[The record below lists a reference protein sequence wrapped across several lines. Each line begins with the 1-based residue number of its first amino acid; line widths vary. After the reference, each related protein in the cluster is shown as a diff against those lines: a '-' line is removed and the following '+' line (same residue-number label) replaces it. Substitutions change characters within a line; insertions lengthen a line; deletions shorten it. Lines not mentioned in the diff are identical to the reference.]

1 MYSNSHC
8 LVTLLAVL
16 ALASAGAAQTQSAQ
30 ANPAPATAGAPQAQS
45 APPSATAPASALAAQ
60 AAPAATGTLHGHIS
74 DPTGALIPDAQVTVS
89 TAAGKSVA
97 NVTADAAGGYQ
108 VRGLPA
114 GSYVIEANYPGFA
127 PFVSSPIPL
136 NAGQTKNV
144 DIQMAIE
151 AAQQQVVVTDEG
163 GPTVSTEAG
172 ANANSIVLKGSDLD
186 ALSDDPDELSNELT
200 ALAGPSAGPNGGQIY
215 IDGFT
220 GGQLPPKSAIREIR
234 INQNPFSAEFDKIG
248 YGRIEI
254 LTKPGTDTLH
264 GRFYGQGNDN
274 VFNTGNPFTRELPSY
289 YSDQYNGTVSG
300 PLSKWASYF
309 VSVEDRETQ
318 TDNVFYIPSGPVYD
332 STSNTWSLSSGSVAG
347 GLFSP
352 ANHLNVSPRIDLQL
366 GQKNTLTMRYQFY
379 RNNVT
384 NSLPGSTSL
393 TTTANSTAS
402 LSHDVQ
408 LDDTQVINDRMVN
421 ETRFEYRRANSSSSP
436 VSTAPSFGVP
446 GVFSG
451 GGNGGQTSSTHS
463 DHYELQNFVTLSKG
477 KQAIKIG
484 AWLRDDRQATSTEGN
499 FNGNFT
505 FPSVT
510 AFVNTWNNWASNQ
523 PLGTN
528 CPANQPG
535 GCLPTKLTY
544 TTGQVAFQ
552 GNVFNAALFY
562 QDDWTVNKLL
572 TLSGGLRW
580 ESQNHIADHSDW
592 APRVAFAYALDGHK
606 KGATS
611 KTVLRGGYGF
621 FHDRFGT
628 GNLMNLEMLNG
639 TPGRSQLQATI
650 TDPQCFSGTS
660 LSDISGGLASCGTGA
675 AVTPEIYAISPTY
688 RSPYM
693 EQAGA
698 SLERQLTKGSTLT
711 FTYMHSSGF
720 HQLVTRDSN
729 AYLPGTFEYGSAT
742 LTGTRPNSSLG
753 IVQQYFPEAVFN
765 ENQLIVNINAR
776 FSPKLSLMGFYNASW
791 ANSDGGGG
799 SNPSNSYDLRQD
811 YGRAGFVRPQ
821 WLFLM
826 GNYTAPW
833 AITFNPFLV
842 VQAGRPYNITSTY
855 DLTGDNFFN
864 GRPSYATSPKP
875 VAGDVVQ
882 TSFGELDVVPQAG
895 ETTIPISLGN
905 SPSSVAVNLRVGRT
919 FGIGP
924 KVESPGGPSQGGGG
938 GRGGGGFGGF
948 GGPFGGGGGRGSGGG
963 GATSSGGHKYSL
975 NFNVQALNLF
985 NDINRGT
992 PDGGIVPTPVDP
1004 SDPNTLYSAGPQFGK
1019 SSGLAGGIFSTS
1031 SAARRIFFQ
1040 AAFQF

>member
-16 ALASAGAAQTQSAQ
+16 ALASAGAVQTQSAQ

-318 TDNVFYIPSGPVYD
+318 TDDVYSIPSGPLPAA
-332 STSNTWSLSSGSVAG
+332 SNTYVAAGSAPGLPVSASGSQ
-347 GLFSP
+347 FSP

-384 NSLPGSTSL
+384 DSLPGSTSL

-451 GGNGGQTSSTHS
+451 GGNGGQSSSTHS
-463 DHYELQNFVTLSKG
+463 DHYELQNFLTLSEG

-484 AWLRDDRQATSTEGN
+484 AWLRDDRQATSTDGN
-499 FNGNFT
+499 FNGSFS
-505 FPSVT
+505 FPSVGT
-510 AFVNTWNNWASNQ
+510 FVDTWNGVAAGETLTQST
-523 PLGTN
+523 PV
-528 CPANQPG
+528 CSPAQTG
-535 GCLPTKLTY
+535 VCLPTKLTY
-544 TTGQVAFQ
+544 STGPPAFQ

-592 APRVAFAYALDGHK
+592 GPRVAFAYALDGHK

-621 FHDRFGT
+621 FYDRFGA
-628 GNLMNLEMLNG
+628 GNLMNLEQYNG
-639 TPGRSQLQATI
+639 KTSNGVAESQTQTVI
-650 TDPQCFSGTS
+650 TDPTCFTTTATTPTSAFFASCSGTS
-660 LSDISGGLASCGTGA
+660 SAASK
-675 AVTPEIYAISPTY
+675 EIYQVSPTY

-720 HQLVTRDSN
+720 HQLVVRDSN
-729 AYLPGTFEYGSAT
+729 AYEPLPGTCPGTCFYNSS
-742 LTGTRPNSSLG
+742 TGPRPDPSLG

-765 ENQLIVNINAR
+765 ENQIIVNLNAR
-776 FSPKLSLMGFYNASW
+776 FSPNLSLMGFLLGQLGQLRRRRRIEPVELLQPA
-791 ANSDGGGG
+791 AGLRARRVRAPAVAVPDGKLQREVGHHLQPV
-799 SNPSNSYDLRQD
+799 SRRPSGTPLQHHLDLRSDRRQLLQWPAFVCHQSQACCGRRGAD
-811 YGRAGFVRPQ
+811 QFWRAGCR
-821 WLFLM
+821 
-826 GNYTAPW
+826 
-833 AITFNPFLV
+833 
-842 VQAGRPYNITSTY
+842 
-855 DLTGDNFFN
+855 
-864 GRPSYATSPKP
+864 
-875 VAGDVVQ
+875 
-882 TSFGELDVVPQAG
+882 
-895 ETTIPISLGN
+895 
-905 SPSSVAVNLRVGRT
+905 
-919 FGIGP
+919 
-924 KVESPGGPSQGGGG
+924 SPGGRDDHSHFPGQQPVLRRGESARRTDIRDRPQGG
-938 GRGGGGFGGF
+938 
-948 GGPFGGGGGRGSGGG
+948 
-963 GATSSGGHKYSL
+963 
-975 NFNVQALNLF
+975 V
-985 NDINRGT
+985 
-992 PDGGIVPTPVDP
+992 
-1004 SDPNTLYSAGPQFGK
+1004 
-1019 SSGLAGGIFSTS
+1019 
-1031 SAARRIFFQ
+1031 ARRTVSRRWRRTRRWWFRRLWRTVWRRRRSRIRWRRRYVQRRAQVLAQFQ
-1040 AAFQF
+1040 RPGAEPV

>member
-1 MYSNSHC
+1 TDDVYS
-8 LVTLLAVL
+8 
-16 ALASAGAAQTQSAQ
+16 
-30 ANPAPATAGAPQAQS
+30 
-45 APPSATAPASALAAQ
+45 
-60 AAPAATGTLHGHIS
+60 
-74 DPTGALIPDAQVTVS
+74 
-89 TAAGKSVA
+89 
-97 NVTADAAGGYQ
+97 
-108 VRGLPA
+108 
-114 GSYVIEANYPGFA
+114 
-127 PFVSSPIPL
+127 
-136 NAGQTKNV
+136 
-144 DIQMAIE
+144 
-151 AAQQQVVVTDEG
+151 
-163 GPTVSTEAG
+163 
-172 ANANSIVLKGSDLD
+172 
-186 ALSDDPDELSNELT
+186 
-200 ALAGPSAGPNGGQIY
+200 
-215 IDGFT
+215 
-220 GGQLPPKSAIREIR
+220 
-234 INQNPFSAEFDKIG
+234 
-248 YGRIEI
+248 
-254 LTKPGTDTLH
+254 
-264 GRFYGQGNDN
+264 
-274 VFNTGNPFTRELPSY
+274 
-289 YSDQYNGTVSG
+289 
-300 PLSKWASYF
+300 
-309 VSVEDRETQ
+309 
-318 TDNVFYIPSGPVYD
+318 IPSGPLPAA
-332 STSNTWSLSSGSVAG
+332 SNTYVAAGSAPGLPVSASGSQ
-347 GLFSP
+347 FSP

-882 TSFGELDVVPQAG
+882 TSFGEL
-895 ETTIPISLGN
+895 
-905 SPSSVAVNLRVGRT
+905 
-919 FGIGP
+919 
-924 KVESPGGPSQGGGG
+924 
-938 GRGGGGFGGF
+938 
-948 GGPFGGGGGRGSGGG
+948 
-963 GATSSGGHKYSL
+963 
-975 NFNVQALNLF
+975 
-985 NDINRGT
+985 
-992 PDGGIVPTPVDP
+992 
-1004 SDPNTLYSAGPQFGK
+1004 
-1019 SSGLAGGIFSTS
+1019 
-1031 SAARRIFFQ
+1031 
-1040 AAFQF
+1040 

>member
-172 ANANSIVLKGSDLD
+172 ANANSIVLKGSNLD